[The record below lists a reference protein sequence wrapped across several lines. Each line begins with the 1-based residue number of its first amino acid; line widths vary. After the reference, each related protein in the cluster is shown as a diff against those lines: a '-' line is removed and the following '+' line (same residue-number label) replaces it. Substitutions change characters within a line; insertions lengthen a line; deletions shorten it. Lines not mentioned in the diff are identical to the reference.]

1 MGTIHVIIL
10 PPGMHSKGNHNIS
23 CQRLE
28 NRTKLGRY
36 RTDGDIEIKS
46 NVSLHRTKNGTDELL
61 RVSKEEFT
69 TSAKDI

>member
-10 PPGMHSKGNHNIS
+10 PPGVHSKGNHNIS

-28 NRTKLGRY
+28 NRSKLGIY

-46 NVSLHRTKNGTDELL
+46 NVSLHGTENGTDELL

-69 TSAKDI
+69 ASAKDI

>member
-10 PPGMHSKGNHNIS
+10 PPGIYSKGNHNITY
-23 CQRLE
+23 QKLV
-28 NRTKLGRY
+28 NRSKLRTF

-46 NVSLHRTKNGTDELL
+46 NVSLHKTEKGTYELS
-61 RVSKEEFT
+61 RVSKEELT